1 MIKDVYETER
11 LRLFLSNPEMVHEV
25 TDYFI
30 RNKEFLKEVEPIR
43 PDEYYTEEYQKKC
56 LINDFLFTN
65 NASCFKFWIT
75 KKDSDRVIGVLNFN
89 GIIKGSF
96 SSCFLSFR
104 LDKDEVRN
112 GYMTEAI
119 KKGICIA
126 FSDLGL
132 HRIEANIMPN
142 NQASIDLVEKL
153 GFYNEGIAK
162 KYLKIHGKWEDHIHM
177 VIRNEE
183 IE

>member
-1 MIKDVYETER
+1 MIKEVYETER
-11 LRLFLSNPEMVHEV
+11 LRLYLSNPEIVSEV

-30 RNKEFLKEVEPIR
+30 RNKEFLREVEPIR
-43 PDEYYTEEYQKKC
+43 PDEYYTEEYQKKS

-75 KKDSDRVIGVLNFN
+75 LKDSPKVIGVLSFN

-104 LDKDEVRN
+104 LDKDEVRQ
-112 GYMTEAI
+112 GYMTEAL

-126 FSDLGL
+126 FNDLGL
-132 HRIEANIMPN
+132 HRIEANIMPKH
-142 NQASIDLVEKL
+142 QAAIDLVTKL
-153 GFYNEGIAK
+153 GFYNEGLAK
-162 KYLKIHGKWEDHIHM
+162 KYLKIHGVWEDHVHM
-177 VIRNEE
+177 VIRNEKDE
-183 IE
+183 